1 MSFSYKDLIRSTASQ
16 HPAIFAQTTA
26 AYSRPAGQGHHR
38 RIARIRGEDLGIEF
52 ELPRSVERDLLI
64 RKLFTSGFDTTAV
77 TTSIWMATIGMLKR
91 IWIVNSAAQPMAAT
105 GPAPTKE
112 EKLAAETLVLIPLT
126 NPTNLSALASERR
139 IEAA

>member
-1 MSFSYKDLIRSTASQ
+1 MSLVASPPEP
-16 HPAIFAQTTA
+16 HSIGDPVRLYLKEVGYI
-26 AYSRPAGQGHHR
+26 PGH
-38 RIARIRGEDLGIEF
+38 IARIRGEDFGIEF
-52 ELPRSVERDLLI
+52 ELPRSLERDLLI